1 MPTFTDPFN
10 QMTPG
15 RKMTKRELVRALRLN
30 IAAEEDATSLY
41 EAHADAT
48 DDPLAKK
55 VLQDIAD
62 EERVHVGEFQRLISI
77 LLADEDKWLAD
88 GAAEVNEMAA
98 EVAAEEAAR
107 GQGATGATVG
117 DLTEGWREYGRSILR
132 LFSGRGKQMAC
143 RRRFRAGVE
152 DEKPQR
158 GFPSRRSGVSSL
170 RF

>member
-15 RKMTKRELVRALRLN
+15 RKMTKRELVRALRLG

-55 VLQDIAD
+55 VLQDIAN

-98 EVAAEEAAR
+98 EVAGEAAA
-107 GQGATGATVG
+107 GAEGASGATVG
-117 DLTEGWREYGRSILR
+117 DLTGE
-132 LFSGRGKQMAC
+132 
-143 RRRFRAGVE
+143 
-152 DEKPQR
+152 
-158 GFPSRRSGVSSL
+158 
-170 RF
+170 